1 MSRHSWLT
9 VAGSLLLMLLLLF
22 LPQLSDSEY
31 YVHLA
36 NMVGISVMLTLSLNL
51 VFGYTGQISVG
62 HAAFYAIG
70 AYTAAIVMTKF
81 HWPFWLAVPASMISA
96 GLIGALLGIPAL
108 RLKGYYLAMATL
120 GFAVVT
126 YVVLRQWG
134 PVTGGAMG
142 LTGIP
147 RPKLFGHEFNDESSY
162 YYLILAATLFTFFI
176 VRNIIA
182 SPIGR
187 AMMAVRESETAAE
200 SLGVNVTKY
209 KIMAFI
215 ISSALAGLGG
225 SMFAPLSRYVS
236 PDGFTLVP
244 SIVILSMLVIGGL
257 GSHLGAVLGGAL
269 MVLLPEFIGFVG
281 GYRVFVYS
289 VCLLLVIVFMPEG
302 LAGMVKHFTA
312 FARMRFVASGIQ
324 SQLDSDVLA
333 RDAAGQPMESS
344 LERPIKEEVK

>member
-1 MSRHSWLT
+1 
-9 VAGSLLLMLLLLF
+9 
-22 LPQLSDSEY
+22 
-31 YVHLA
+31 
-36 NMVGISVMLTLSLNL
+36 
-51 VFGYTGQISVG
+51 
-62 HAAFYAIG
+62 
-70 AYTAAIVMTKF
+70 
-81 HWPFWLAVPASMISA
+81 
-96 GLIGALLGIPAL
+96 
-108 RLKGYYLAMATL
+108 
-120 GFAVVT
+120 
-126 YVVLRQWG
+126 
-134 PVTGGAMG
+134 
-142 LTGIP
+142 
-147 RPKLFGHEFNDESSY
+147 
-162 YYLILAATLFTFFI
+162 
-176 VRNIIA
+176 
-182 SPIGR
+182 
-187 AMMAVRESETAAE
+187 MAVRESETAAE

-312 FARMRFVASGIQ
+312 FARMRFVASGLQ